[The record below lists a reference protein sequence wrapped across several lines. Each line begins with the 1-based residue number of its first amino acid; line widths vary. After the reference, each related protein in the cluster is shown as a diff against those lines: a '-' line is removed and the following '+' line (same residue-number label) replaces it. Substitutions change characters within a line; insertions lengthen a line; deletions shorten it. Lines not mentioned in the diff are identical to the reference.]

1 MNEPLRLEGFF
12 YFRPAHF
19 YKSVF
24 MATFR
29 VNRFANGRIQ
39 KTKY

>member
-1 MNEPLRLEGFF
+1 MNEPLHLEGFF
-12 YFRPAHF
+12 YFLTILF

-29 VNRFANGRIQ
+29 MNRFANGRLQ